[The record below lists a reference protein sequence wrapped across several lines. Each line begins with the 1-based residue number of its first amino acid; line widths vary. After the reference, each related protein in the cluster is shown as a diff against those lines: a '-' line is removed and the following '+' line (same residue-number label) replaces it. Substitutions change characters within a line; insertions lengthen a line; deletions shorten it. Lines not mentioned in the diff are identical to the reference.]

1 MPSDKKNKKTL
12 DIENLAIIAGSGH
25 LPRHVYDACIKKK
38 IKPLVIGVEGE
49 VEKKIFSGIKFENF
63 CIHSVSKIVKK
74 LKEEG
79 INNVVLAGK
88 VRRADISKLLLDL
101 KGAKLF
107 TMILKSG
114 INDNAILSTII
125 KFLEGEGFNV
135 LPPELI
141 AETIVM
147 EKGTITKKKPDTAA
161 LDDIKVGLKT
171 LKEVTKCDIGQ
182 ALVIQGGLVLG
193 IEAAEGTDELI
204 KRCGQIKQ
212 DGEGPI
218 LIKISKQ
225 NQDQRVDLPCIGATS
240 VRNAHKYGIRGI
252 AVEASHTLVLE
263 RKEMIDAANE
273 LGIFIHGI

>member
-1 MPSDKKNKKTL
+1 MPSEKTSKKTL

-38 IKPLVIGVEGE
+38 IKPLVVGIEGE
-49 VEKKIFSGIKFENF
+49 VENKVFSGVKFESICVHN
-63 CIHSVSKIVKK
+63 ISKIVKK
-74 LKEEG
+74 LKEEN

-135 LPPELI
+135 LPPESI
-141 AETIVM
+141 AEDIIIQ
-147 EKGTITKKKPDTAA
+147 KGTLTKIKPDTTAM
-161 LDDIKVGLKT
+161 DDIKAGLKT
-171 LKEVTKCDIGQ
+171 LKEITKCDIGQ
-182 ALVIQGGLVLG
+182 GLIIQGGLVLG

-212 DGEGPI
+212 DGDAPI

-225 NQDQRVDLPCIGATS
+225 NQDQRVDLPCIGVTS
-240 VRNAHKYGIRGI
+240 IKNADKYGIRGI
-252 AVEASHTLVLE
+252 AVEAEHTLILE
-263 RKEMIDAANE
+263 RKETIKTANE
-273 LGIFIHGI
+273 LGVFIHGI